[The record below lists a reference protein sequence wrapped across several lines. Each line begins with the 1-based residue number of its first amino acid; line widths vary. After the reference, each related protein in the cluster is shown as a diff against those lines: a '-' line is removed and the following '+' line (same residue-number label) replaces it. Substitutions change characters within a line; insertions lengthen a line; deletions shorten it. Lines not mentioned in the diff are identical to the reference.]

1 MWPSEDPICELASLV
16 KLYRRCRWSFFF
28 NCACHNHLVF
38 IDQQARPAKSQ
49 ILSVLWS
56 TGDIM
61 TPTKRETSGVTP
73 QHHSTSLP
81 LFPRFAEFPFCFF
94 CLFKFH
100 LRKSPTECVLRD
112 GHETLTLR
120 YGPIP
125 CPFATQ
131 AMLGIYWRLLSM
143 KRDVGSAHQDFA
155 DQLLQLIEMNPAVWR
170 HDLRSSWDEFRN
182 FLGSLVWL
190 LSSHHVIVN
199 FMNVV
204 FCFVDS
210 AAECSSGLVG
220 SYCTAVSRTH
230 ISKPPAGLG
239 DWENFQNCTALWWIL
254 APAASHVRGRV

>member
-1 MWPSEDPICELASLV
+1 
-16 KLYRRCRWSFFF
+16 
-28 NCACHNHLVF
+28 
-38 IDQQARPAKSQ
+38 
-49 ILSVLWS
+49 
-56 TGDIM
+56 M

-230 ISKPPAGLG
+230 IFQATCWSRRLGKLPELYRSLMDTCPSCKPCSRQGV
-239 DWENFQNCTALWWIL
+239 T
-254 APAASHVRGRV
+254 